1 MIRPHIQI
9 DGLRELQ
16 RDLKASQG
24 KLPKAL
30 GEAHKNVGRFVI
42 SKVPQGDPHAVG
54 AGSGATIR
62 PSATK
67 RDVLLR
73 VGHGARPLVGK
84 TGGAAQWGK
93 ARVMPFAPGP
103 HSRPYIVGTIEQN
116 RGAIVEKFL
125 DETMKALKSVFGN
138 AAQ

>member
-73 VGHGARPLVGK
+73 VGYGAREHHFQ
-84 TGGAAQWGK
+84 QWGET
-93 ARVMPFAPGP
+93 RVMPFAPGP
-103 HSRPYIVGTIEQN
+103 HSRPHIVGTIEQN